1 MKKLLKSLL
10 TVMILSG
17 CAAVR
22 YDTAADGV
30 LRKMNAAYANR
41 DIDAF
46 MQNISPDFAGNVNDL
61 KLAVE
66 NDFVGFVSVDFNT
79 YVAETEFDKESR
91 IVRAKVLFLR
101 SAKSARFG
109 SDNQSSETTLTFDVD
124 ENGVLKLRDMP
135 YPALYGLITP

>member
-66 NDFVGFVSVDFNT
+66 NDFVGFVSVDYNT

-101 SAKSARFG
+101 SAKSARLG
-109 SDNQSSETTLTFDVD
+109 TDNQSGETTLEFDVD
-124 ENGVLKLRDMP
+124 EKGDLKLRDMP

>member
-79 YVAETEFDKESR
+79 YIAETEFDKESR

-101 SAKSARFG
+101 SAKSARLG
-109 SDNQSSETTLTFDVD
+109 TDNQSGETTLEFDVD
-124 ENGVLKLRDMP
+124 EKGDLKLRDMP

>member
-10 TVMILSG
+10 VAMILSG

-22 YDTAADGV
+22 YDNAADDV

-41 DIDAF
+41 DVDAF
-46 MQNISPDFAGNVNDL
+46 MQNVSPDFTGNINDL

-109 SDNQSSETTLTFDVD
+109 SDNQSGETTLTFDVD

>member
-17 CAAVR
+17 CAVVR

-101 SAKSARFG
+101 SAKSARLG
-109 SDNQSSETTLTFDVD
+109 TDNQSGETTLEFDVD
-124 ENGVLKLRDMP
+124 EKGDLKLRDMP

>member
-10 TVMILSG
+10 AVMILGG

-22 YDTAADGV
+22 YDNAADGV

-41 DIDAF
+41 DVDAF
-46 MQNISPDFAGNVNDL
+46 IQNISPDFTGNVNDL

-79 YVAETEFDKESR
+79 YVAEAVFDKENR

-109 SDNQSSETTLTFDVD
+109 TDNQSGETTLTFDVD
-124 ENGVLKLRDMP
+124 ENGDLKLLDMP

>member
-41 DIDAF
+41 DVDAF
-46 MQNISPDFAGNVNDL
+46 MQNISPDFMGNVNDL

-101 SAKSARFG
+101 SAKSARLG
-109 SDNQSSETTLTFDVD
+109 TDNQSGETTLEFDVD
-124 ENGVLKLRDMP
+124 EKGDLKLRDMP

>member
-46 MQNISPDFAGNVNDL
+46 MQNISPDFMGNVNDL

-66 NDFVGFVSVDFNT
+66 NDFVGFVSVDYNT

-101 SAKSARFG
+101 SAKSARLG
-109 SDNQSSETTLTFDVD
+109 TDNQSGETTLEFDVD
-124 ENGVLKLRDMP
+124 EKGDLKLRDMP

>member
-66 NDFVGFVSVDFNT
+66 NDFVSFVSVDFNT

-101 SAKSARFG
+101 SAKSARLG
-109 SDNQSSETTLTFDVD
+109 TDNQSGETTLEFDVD
-124 ENGVLKLRDMP
+124 EKGDLKLRDMP

>member
-46 MQNISPDFAGNVNDL
+46 MQNISPDFMGNVNDL

-101 SAKSARFG
+101 SAKSARLG
-109 SDNQSSETTLTFDVD
+109 TDNQSGETTL
-124 ENGVLKLRDMP
+124 
-135 YPALYGLITP
+135 

>member
-46 MQNISPDFAGNVNDL
+46 MQNISSDFAGNVNDL

-101 SAKSARFG
+101 SAKSARLG
-109 SDNQSSETTLTFDVD
+109 TDNQSGETTLEFDVD
-124 ENGVLKLRDMP
+124 EKGDLKLRDMP

>member
-10 TVMILSG
+10 AVMILSG

-41 DIDAF
+41 DVDAF
-46 MQNISPDFAGNVNDL
+46 MQNISPDFTGNINDL

-66 NDFVGFVSVDFNT
+66 NDFVGFVSVSFNT
-79 YVAETEFDKESR
+79 YVAETEFDKEAR

-109 SDNQSSETTLTFDVD
+109 SDNQSGETTLTFDVD
-124 ENGVLKLRDMP
+124 ENGDLKLRDMP

>member
-10 TVMILSG
+10 AAMILSG

-46 MQNISPDFAGNVNDL
+46 MQNISPDFMGNVNDL

-101 SAKSARFG
+101 SAKSARLG
-109 SDNQSSETTLTFDVD
+109 TDNQSGETTLEFDVD
-124 ENGVLKLRDMP
+124 EKGDLKLRDMP

>member
-10 TVMILSG
+10 AAMILSG

-46 MQNISPDFAGNVNDL
+46 MQNISPDFTGNVNDL
-61 KLAVE
+61 TRAVDNE
-66 NDFVGFVSVDFNT
+66 FGGFVSVDLNT
-79 YVAETEFDKESR
+79 YVAETVCDKESR
-91 IVRAKVLFLR
+91 VVRAKVLFLR
-101 SAKSARFG
+101 SAKSARLG
-109 SDNQSSETTLTFDVD
+109 TDNQSGETTLEFDVD
-124 ENGVLKLRDMP
+124 EKGDLKLRDMP

>member
-1 MKKLLKSLL
+1 MKKLLKSLSIA
-10 TVMILSG
+10 MILSG

-30 LRKMNAAYANR
+30 LRQMNAAYVNR

-46 MQNISPDFAGNVNDL
+46 MQNISPNFAGNVNDL

-66 NDFVGFVSVDFNT
+66 NDFVGFTSVDFNT

-101 SAKSARFG
+101 SAKSARLG
-109 SDNQSSETTLTFDVD
+109 TDNQSGETTLEFDVD
-124 ENGVLKLRDMP
+124 ENGGLKLRDMP

>member
-46 MQNISPDFAGNVNDL
+46 MQNISPDFMGNVNDL
-61 KLAVE
+61 KLAIE

-101 SAKSARFG
+101 SAKSARLG
-109 SDNQSSETTLTFDVD
+109 TDNQSGETTLEFDVD
-124 ENGVLKLRDMP
+124 EKGDLKLRDMP

>member
-46 MQNISPDFAGNVNDL
+46 MQNISPDFMGNVNDL

-79 YVAETEFDKESR
+79 YIAETEFDKESR

-101 SAKSARFG
+101 SAKSARLG
-109 SDNQSSETTLTFDVD
+109 TDNQSGETTLEFDVD
-124 ENGVLKLRDMP
+124 EKGDLKLRDMP

>member
-10 TVMILSG
+10 AVMILSG

-22 YDTAADGV
+22 YDNAADGV

-41 DIDAF
+41 DVDAF
-46 MQNISPDFAGNVNDL
+46 IQNISPDFTGNINDL

-66 NDFVGFVSVDFNT
+66 NDFVGFVSVSFNT
-79 YVAETEFDKESR
+79 YVAETEFDKENR

-109 SDNQSSETTLTFDVD
+109 TDNQSGETTLTFDVD
-124 ENGVLKLRDMP
+124 ENGDLKLRDMP

>member
-30 LRKMNAAYANR
+30 LRKKNAAYANR

-46 MQNISPDFAGNVNDL
+46 MQNISPDFSGNVNDL

-101 SAKSARFG
+101 SAKSARLG
-109 SDNQSSETTLTFDVD
+109 TGNQSGETTLEFDVD
-124 ENGVLKLRDMP
+124 EKGDLKLRDMP

>member
-1 MKKLLKSLL
+1 MQKLLTSLL
-10 TVMILSG
+10 AAMILSG
-17 CAAVR
+17 CAAMR
-22 YDTAADGV
+22 YDNAADDV

-41 DIDAF
+41 DVDAF
-46 MQNISPDFAGNVNDL
+46 MQNVSPDFTGNINDL

-109 SDNQSSETTLTFDVD
+109 SDNQSGETTLTFDVD

>member
-22 YDTAADGV
+22 YDAAADGV

-101 SAKSARFG
+101 SAKSARLG
-109 SDNQSSETTLTFDVD
+109 TDNQSGETTLEFDVD
-124 ENGVLKLRDMP
+124 EKGDLKLRDMP

>member
-46 MQNISPDFAGNVNDL
+46 MQNISPDFMGNVNDL

-66 NDFVGFVSVDFNT
+66 NDFVGFVSVDYNT

-101 SAKSARFG
+101 SAKSARLG
-109 SDNQSSETTLTFDVD
+109 TDNQSGETTLEFDVD
-124 ENGVLKLRDMP
+124 ENGNLKLRDMP